1 MAHIHLPEGALPLWA
16 VGLWAAIA
24 ALLLATAVYW
34 LRRDG
39 LSAKHVALGG
49 MVAAASFAVFQVN
62 IPVLGGVHLSLNGLV
77 GILVG
82 PALGAIVAFVVNVL
96 SALLG
101 HGAWGFLGANTLI
114 GVVEITGAYWGYYWL
129 RNRHWDHFPAA
140 TLGTIV
146 GIGTGSILMG
156 AIPVVSGIRGV
167 AITGG
172 DLAVYMAALVA
183 VNLGVALIE
192 GLLTGSIVKYIGSIR
207 PDLLGETTSPRHA
220 EDGRQDRTGAIEE

>member
-16 VGLWAAIA
+16 VLVWSVLAAA
-24 ALLLATAVYW
+24 VLATAVYA

-39 LSAKHVALGG
+39 LEARHVALGG

-62 IPVLGGVHLSLNGLV
+62 IPVLGGVHLSLTALV

-82 PALGAIVAFVVNVL
+82 PALGAIVAFIVNVL

-101 HGAWGFLGANTLI
+101 HGAWGFLGANTLV
-114 GVVEITGAYWGYYWL
+114 GVVEVVGAYYAFTGL
-129 RNRHWDHFPAA
+129 RNRAWDHFPSA
-140 TLGTIV
+140 TLATIV
-146 GIGTGSILMG
+146 GLGLGSIVMG

-183 VNLGVALIE
+183 VNLGVAVIE
-192 GLLTGSIVKYIGSIR
+192 GLVTGSVVKYIAAIR
-207 PDLLGETTSPRHA
+207 PDLLGEATSAPVGR
-220 EDGRQDRTGAIEE
+220 DGADRAGAVEE

>member
-16 VGLWAAIA
+16 VVLWSVLAAA
-24 ALLLATAVYW
+24 VLAFAVYA

-39 LSAKHVALGG
+39 LEARHVALGG

-62 IPVLGGVHLSLNGLV
+62 IPVLGGVHLSLTSLV

-101 HGAWGFLGANTLI
+101 HGAWGFLGANTLV
-114 GVVEITGAYWGYYWL
+114 GVVEVAGGYYAFYAL
-129 RNRHWDHFPAA
+129 RHRQWDHFPAA
-140 TLGTIV
+140 TVATILGLAA
-146 GIGTGSILMG
+146 GSILMG

-167 AITGG
+167 AIAGG

-183 VNLGVALIE
+183 VNLGVAVVE
-192 GLLTGSIVKYIGSIR
+192 GLVTGSVVTYISSIR
-207 PDLLGETTSPRHA
+207 PDLIGEGVDAGQTEVTQS
-220 EDGRQDRTGAIEE
+220 

>member
-16 VGLWAAIA
+16 VALWSVLAAA
-24 ALLLATAVYW
+24 VLAYAVYG

-39 LSAKHVALGG
+39 LEARHVALGG

-62 IPVLGGVHLSLNGLV
+62 IPVLGGVHLSLTALV

-82 PALGAIVAFVVNVL
+82 PSLGAIVAFVVNVL

-101 HGAWGFLGANTLI
+101 HGAWGFLGANTL
-114 GVVEITGAYWGYYWL
+114 VGATEAAGGYYVFAAL
-129 RNRHWDHFPAA
+129 RGQNWDHFPAA
-140 TLGTIV
+140 ALATIAGLGA
-146 GIGTGSILMG
+146 GSLLMG
-156 AIPVVSGIRGV
+156 AIPIVSGIRGV

-183 VNLGVALIE
+183 VNLGVAVIE
-192 GLLTGSIVKYIGSIR
+192 GLLTGSVVRYIASIR
-207 PDLLGETTSPRHA
+207 PDLLGETAQVSQ
-220 EDGRQDRTGAIEE
+220 E

>member
-16 VGLWAAIA
+16 VALWSVLAAGV
-24 ALLLATAVYW
+24 LAYAVYS

-39 LSAKHVALGG
+39 LEAKHVALGG

-62 IPVLGGVHLSLNGLV
+62 IPVLGGVHLSLTALV

-114 GVVEITGAYWGYYWL
+114 GVVEVLGGYYVFYGL
-129 RNRHWDHFPAA
+129 RSRHWDHFTAGA
-140 TLGTIV
+140 IGTIV
-146 GIGTGSILMG
+146 GLAAGSILMG
-156 AIPVVSGIRGV
+156 AIPIVSGIRGV

-172 DLAVYMAALVA
+172 DLAIYMAALVA
-183 VNLGVALIE
+183 VNLGVAVIE
-192 GLLTGSIVKYIGSIR
+192 GLVTGSVVQYIASIR
-207 PDLLGETTSPRHA
+207 PDLLGEGLQTDSPEVA
-220 EDGRQDRTGAIEE
+220 DS